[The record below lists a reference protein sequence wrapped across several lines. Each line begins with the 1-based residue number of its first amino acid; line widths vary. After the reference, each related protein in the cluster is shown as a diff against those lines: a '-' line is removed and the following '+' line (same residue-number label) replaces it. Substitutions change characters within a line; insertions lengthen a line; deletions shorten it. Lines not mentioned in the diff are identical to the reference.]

1 MSDFLDAPRKKRKAR
16 LAQGP
21 AWNIR
26 DMCSANQTGSILTG
40 GAVVFCFIFAPCK
53 TEVSDR
59 MQRGRNVMLSLKNN
73 KLVGV
78 TCFQRKLQET
88 TLEGHVR

>member
-1 MSDFLDAPRKKRKAR
+1 M
-16 LAQGP
+16 
-21 AWNIR
+21 
-26 DMCSANQTGSILTG
+26 TG

-59 MQRGRNVMLSLKNN
+59 MQRGRNIILSLKN
-73 KLVGV
+73 KLLSVI
-78 TCFQRKLQET
+78 CFQRKLQEV